1 MSLEPAA
8 GDRVLVV
15 DDSPES
21 LAMLSDALE
30 EAGMT
35 VLVAVDGPGALQR
48 VQHAAPDIILLDAV
62 MPGMDG
68 FETCARLKQEPAAAG
83 VPVIFMTGLTDTEH
97 VVRGFEAGGVDYVTK
112 PIVPEQLIARI
123 RAHLANARLV
133 SSAHDAI
140 DLAGRALFSLDARG
154 RVNWQTPEAA
164 RILQQNAMIVLG
176 LERLTALLSE
186 VRDEDGM
193 RQRRTVPLDAG
204 VPGRSVSFTPI
215 GRTRTNELMVAVE
228 VSTADAHEQ
237 RLRERFG
244 LTARESDVLLWIA
257 RGKSNRDIG
266 EILGLSPRTVN
277 KHLERIYVKLGVE
290 NRAAAAALATG
301 ALSDR

>member
-140 DLAGRALFSLDARG
+140 DLAGRALFSLDACG